1 MNNTGDINGTK
12 LTGLGPNN
20 LSLINR
26 IPNDNL
32 LLGNVSN
39 IITSRS
45 KLINNLRK
53 SKKIIAKE
61 IENKTNKDNLP

>member
-1 MNNTGDINGTK
+1 M
-12 LTGLGPNN
+12 GPNN